1 MQIVLEGSLYQ
12 EEIKCYSA
20 PFSILL
26 KSSCMA
32 VLKLLSQDFTE
43 EGWLKKSMSRCS
55 ISPTKALFVAHM
67 YADEGKKRLSPFY
80 KVIVCVQIFP
90 MAFCPSWDIVVT
102 PLGGRGVW
110 QLTVSVFLSIKN
122 QNEKFHQEIH

>member
-102 PLGGRGVW
+102 PLGGLAAHRIS
-110 QLTVSVFLSIKN
+110 VSKY
-122 QNEKFHQEIH
+122 QEPE